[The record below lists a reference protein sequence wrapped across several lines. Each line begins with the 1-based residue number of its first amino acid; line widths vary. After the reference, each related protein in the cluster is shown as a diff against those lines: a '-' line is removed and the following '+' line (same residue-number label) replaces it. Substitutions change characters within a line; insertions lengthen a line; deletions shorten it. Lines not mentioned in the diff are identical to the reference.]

1 MGLLGEPQGQDHDE
15 AGEKQEDGGRLHCL
29 LQGFHGEEVCCNT
42 AGNEAV
48 VALVGCEGHTNKVHK
63 VVAGEGKGQGEGTA
77 QDDDA
82 EDVGVLVFDEQLE
95 EDCQDNEGAD
105 EDGPGVGVDG
115 IDVFLAHEGGA
126 LQALHDQEVED
137 GGQGDAAENA
147 ADLPVHAVEIEG
159 EDEAADVLHD
169 CACHKGH
176 HNGHEN
182 AGDDGEGF
190 LVVDVAGDGQK
201 GVALQPDLVGSC
213 SHCAT
218 EEFEDDGHCG

>member
-1 MGLLGEPQGQDHDE
+1 MRPERSRKMVGVCTACFRDSMV
-15 AGEKQEDGGRLHCL
+15 K
-29 LQGFHGEEVCCNT
+29 VCCNT

-63 VVAGEGKGQGEGTA
+63 VVAGEGKGQGEGTT

-95 EDCQDNEGAD
+95 EDCQYNEGGD

-115 IDVFLAHEGGA
+115 VKIFLAHEGGA